1 MYGLT
6 ELAREQVKGARL
18 VANPGCY
25 PTCAQLPLRPFPLG
39 APLLRGAS
47 EHAHARTH
55 PPHNHT
61 TPNRPCKRESVI
73 PPPTHT
79 TATRVCPRASV

>member
-25 PTCAQLPLRPFPLG
+25 PTCAQLPLRP
-39 APLLRGAS
+39 LLEAS
-47 EHAHARTH
+47 LEWQRQEKAARRRALLDH
-55 PPHNHT
+55 QAS
-61 TPNRPCKRESVI
+61 RSELKQLAREQ
-73 PPPTHT
+73 
-79 TATRVCPRASV
+79 REVCASPDAEYGLISSH